1 MYPSEIV
8 NKGNG
13 AWFFI
18 FLLDKAFIGRVMRRV
33 RMLTSRLFAR
43 ARVRQGKVV
52 LDGRQ
57 TADHLAVRAVDA
69 RSQAE
74 YEDIPW
80 SFEPVGLPP
89 R

>member
-1 MYPSEIV
+1 MGV
-8 NKGNG
+8 K
-13 AWFFI
+13 
-18 FLLDKAFIGRVMRRV
+18 L
-33 RMLTSRLFAR
+33 
-43 ARVRQGKVV
+43 
-52 LDGRQ
+52 
-57 TADHLAVRAVDA
+57 ADHLAVRAVDA